1 MSDSLYEL
9 LAPHLSQPS
18 TSSLRLPSD
27 PVTSTYLTRLTTLP
41 LSSLSGSEPQSL
53 AQTSHSLLLSLQA
66 LSSRSHKAVIASSDH
81 LSSLQTTLPAIAEST
96 TKLQDAIP
104 KLDEEALRFATT
116 YNKNTENAILD
127 RRRKALLLSR
137 NSDRLGDVLE
147 LPTLLSS
154 AISTSGATSSTNN
167 TSSSATVNYASA
179 LDLNAHIRRLHS
191 LYPESRL
198 VSSVTLQA
206 EEEMQ
211 AMTTN
216 LISSLKAQGLK
227 LAAAMRTISWLR
239 RIAPELDTPGSEV
252 GSSHEGSLGGL
263 FLVCRLANLMAMLG
277 ALEPLRELA
286 DQELSNIASSTT
298 KKDPNTA
305 WSGGQQTERYLK
317 RYIEIFR
324 EQSFAIIS
332 MFRSIFPAAA
342 EGGLE
347 SLGGKGKAGSDPL
360 QPLSSSLST
369 FPLHLVGVLL
379 ETLKKYLPNVQDRA
393 TRDSLLTQVLYCAAS
408 LGRLGGDFSMI
419 LTFLEEEGEDTE
431 EWVDV
436 IRKHRVLAG
445 KLESMVGARESEAY
459 ILGGLKGGRNSSV
472 GGHERC
478 SVDTTRQDK
487 TGRKVGGSDMW
498 WGWTCMQVDAMY
510 TLIYGNLSYDAEA
523 MNDDKMFPGDGMIGA
538 AQRCWGQDKQATAWH
553 GVIIARVWFAPVED
567 LR

>member
-9 LAPHLSQPS
+9 LAPHLGQ
-18 TSSLRLPSD
+18 TSSASLRSPSD
-27 PVTSTYLTRLTTLP
+27 PITSTYLTRLTTLP
-41 LSSLSGSEPQSL
+41 LSSLSDTEPQSL

-167 TSSSATVNYASA
+167 TSSSATINYASA
-179 LDLNAHIRRLHS
+179 LDLNAHIRRLHG

-198 VSSVTLQA
+198 VSA
-206 EEEMQ
+206 
-211 AMTTN
+211 
-216 LISSLKAQGLK
+216 
-227 LAAAMRTISWLR
+227 
-239 RIAPELDTPGSEV
+239 LDTPGSEV
-252 GSSHEGSLGGL
+252 GRSPDGCRGGL
-263 FLVCRLANLMAMLG
+263 FVRRRLANLMAMLG

-286 DQELSNIASSTT
+286 DQELSNNASPAT
-298 KKDPNTA
+298 KKDPSTA

-332 MFRSIFPAAA
+332 MFRSIFPAVA
-342 EGGLE
+342 ERGVEGV
-347 SLGGKGKAGSDPL
+347 SGKGKGDSDML
-360 QPLSSSLST
+360 QPLPSALSAC
-369 FPLHLVGVLL
+369 PLHLVGVLL
-379 ETLKKYLPNVQDRA
+379 DTLKKYLPNVQDRA

-408 LGRLGGDFSMI
+408 PGRLGGDFSMI

-445 KLESMVGARESEAY
+445 KLESMVGARES
-459 ILGGLKGGRNSSV
+459 
-472 GGHERC
+472 
-478 SVDTTRQDK
+478 
-487 TGRKVGGSDMW
+487 
-498 WGWTCMQVDAMY
+498 
-510 TLIYGNLSYDAEA
+510 
-523 MNDDKMFPGDGMIGA
+523 
-538 AQRCWGQDKQATAWH
+538 
-553 GVIIARVWFAPVED
+553 
-567 LR
+567 

>member
-9 LAPHLSQPS
+9 LAPHLGQ
-18 TSSLRLPSD
+18 TSSASLRSPSD
-27 PVTSTYLTRLTTLP
+27 PLTSTYLTRLTTLP
-41 LSSLSGSEPQSL
+41 LSSLSDTEPQSL

-167 TSSSATVNYASA
+167 TSSSATINYASA
-179 LDLNAHIRRLHS
+179 LDLNAHIRRLHG

-198 VSSVTLQA
+198 VSSVTVQA

-286 DQELSNIASSTT
+286 DQELSNNASPAT

-342 EGGLE
+342 EGEVEGVA
-347 SLGGKGKAGSDPL
+347 GKGKRDSDML
-360 QPLSSSLST
+360 QPLPSSLST

-379 ETLKKYLPNVQDRA
+379 DTLKKYLPNVQDRA

-431 EWVDV
+431 EWVEV

-445 KLESMVGARESEAY
+445 KLESMVGVRES
-459 ILGGLKGGRNSSV
+459 
-472 GGHERC
+472 
-478 SVDTTRQDK
+478 
-487 TGRKVGGSDMW
+487 
-498 WGWTCMQVDAMY
+498 
-510 TLIYGNLSYDAEA
+510 
-523 MNDDKMFPGDGMIGA
+523 
-538 AQRCWGQDKQATAWH
+538 
-553 GVIIARVWFAPVED
+553 
-567 LR
+567 

>member
-1 MSDSLYEL
+1 MSDSLFEL

-18 TSSLRLPSD
+18 AASLISPSD

-41 LSSLSGSEPQSL
+41 LSSLSDTEPQSL

-104 KLDEEALRFATT
+104 KLDEEALRFAQT
-116 YNKNTENAILD
+116 YNKNTENAVLD

-154 AISTSGATSSTNN
+154 AISTSGATSTAAN
-167 TSSSATVNYASA
+167 TSSSATINYASA
-179 LDLNAHIRRLHS
+179 LDLNAHIRRLHG

-198 VSSVTLQA
+198 VSSVTAQA
-206 EEEMQ
+206 EEEMH

-252 GSSHEGSLGGL
+252 GSSAEGSLGGL

-286 DQELSNIASSTT
+286 DQELANNASPAAAA
-298 KKDPNTA
+298 KKDANAA

-342 EGGLE
+342 EGEGDAT
-347 SLGGKGKAGSDPL
+347 GKGDSADLL
-360 QPLSSSLST
+360 QPLPSSLST

-379 ETLKKYLPNVQDRA
+379 ATLKKYLPNVQDRA
-393 TRDSLLTQVLYCAAS
+393 TRDSLLTQVLYCAGS
-408 LGRLGGDFSMI
+408 LGRLGGDFSMV
-419 LTFLEEEGEDTE
+419 LTFLEEEGEETE
-431 EWVDV
+431 EWVNV

-445 KLESMVGARESEAY
+445 KLESMVGARE
-459 ILGGLKGGRNSSV
+459 
-472 GGHERC
+472 
-478 SVDTTRQDK
+478 
-487 TGRKVGGSDMW
+487 
-498 WGWTCMQVDAMY
+498 
-510 TLIYGNLSYDAEA
+510 
-523 MNDDKMFPGDGMIGA
+523 
-538 AQRCWGQDKQATAWH
+538 
-553 GVIIARVWFAPVED
+553 
-567 LR
+567 

>member
-1 MSDSLYEL
+1 MSDSLFEL

-18 TSSLRLPSD
+18 TASLISPSD

-41 LSSLSGSEPQSL
+41 LSSLSDTEPQSL
-53 AQTSHSLLLSLQA
+53 AQTSYSLLLSLQA

-104 KLDEEALRFATT
+104 KLDEEALRFAQT
-116 YNKNTENAILD
+116 YNKNTENAVLD

-154 AISTSGATSSTNN
+154 AISTSGATSTAAN
-167 TSSSATVNYASA
+167 TSSSVTINYASA
-179 LDLNAHIRRLHS
+179 LDLNAHIRRLHG

-198 VSSVTLQA
+198 VSSVTAQA
-206 EEEMQ
+206 EEEMH

-252 GSSHEGSLGGL
+252 GSSAEGSLGGL

-286 DQELSNIASSTT
+286 DQELANNASSGAA
-298 KKDPNTA
+298 KKDANAA

-342 EGGLE
+342 EGEGDAT
-347 SLGGKGKAGSDPL
+347 GKGDAADLL
-360 QPLSSSLST
+360 QPLPSSLST

-379 ETLKKYLPNVQDRA
+379 ATLKKYLPNVQDRA
-393 TRDSLLTQVLYCAAS
+393 TRDSLLTQVLYCAGS
-408 LGRLGGDFSMI
+408 LGRLGGDFSMV
-419 LTFLEEEGEDTE
+419 LTFLEEEGEETE

-445 KLESMVGARESEAY
+445 KLESMVGARE
-459 ILGGLKGGRNSSV
+459 
-472 GGHERC
+472 
-478 SVDTTRQDK
+478 
-487 TGRKVGGSDMW
+487 
-498 WGWTCMQVDAMY
+498 
-510 TLIYGNLSYDAEA
+510 
-523 MNDDKMFPGDGMIGA
+523 
-538 AQRCWGQDKQATAWH
+538 
-553 GVIIARVWFAPVED
+553 
-567 LR
+567 

>member
-9 LAPHLSQPS
+9 LAPHLGQ
-18 TSSLRLPSD
+18 TSYASLRAPSD
-27 PVTSTYLTRLTTLP
+27 PITSTYLTRLTTLP
-41 LSSLSGSEPQSL
+41 LSSLSDTEPQSL

-167 TSSSATVNYASA
+167 TSSSATINYASA
-179 LDLNAHIRRLHS
+179 LDLNAHIRRLHG

-198 VSSVTLQA
+198 MSSVTVQA

-252 GSSHEGSLGGL
+252 GNSHEGSLGGL

-286 DQELSNIASSTT
+286 DQELSNNASPAT

-342 EGGLE
+342 EGDLE
-347 SLGGKGKAGSDPL
+347 AVAGKGKGDSDML
-360 QPLSSSLST
+360 QPLPSSLST

-379 ETLKKYLPNVQDRA
+379 DTLKKYLPNVQDRA

-419 LTFLEEEGEDTE
+419 LTFLEEGEDME

-436 IRKHRVLAG
+436 IRKHRILAG
-445 KLESMVGARESEAY
+445 KLESMVGARES
-459 ILGGLKGGRNSSV
+459 
-472 GGHERC
+472 
-478 SVDTTRQDK
+478 
-487 TGRKVGGSDMW
+487 
-498 WGWTCMQVDAMY
+498 
-510 TLIYGNLSYDAEA
+510 
-523 MNDDKMFPGDGMIGA
+523 
-538 AQRCWGQDKQATAWH
+538 
-553 GVIIARVWFAPVED
+553 
-567 LR
+567 

>member
-9 LAPHLSQPS
+9 LAPHLSQPLS
-18 TSSLRLPSD
+18 ASLKSSSD

-41 LSSLSGSEPQSL
+41 LSSLGDTEPQSL

-81 LSSLQTTLPAIAEST
+81 LSSLQTTLPVIAEST
-96 TKLQDAIP
+96 TKLQEAIP

-154 AISTSGATSSTNN
+154 AISTSGATSSTSN
-167 TSSSATVNYASA
+167 TSSSATINYASA
-179 LDLNAHIRRLHS
+179 LDLNAHIRRLHG

-198 VSSVTLQA
+198 VSSVTVQA
-206 EEEMQ
+206 EEEMH

-252 GSSHEGSLGGL
+252 GSSQEGSLGGL

-286 DQELSNIASSTT
+286 DQELANNAEATA
-298 KKDPNTA
+298 KKDPSTA

-342 EGGLE
+342 EGE
-347 SLGGKGKAGSDPL
+347 VEAVVGKGKGETDLL
-360 QPLSSSLST
+360 QPLPSSLST

-379 ETLKKYLPNVQDRA
+379 DTLKKYLPNVQDRA
-393 TRDSLLTQVLYCAAS
+393 TRDSLLTQVLYCATS

-431 EWVDV
+431 EWVEV

-445 KLESMVGARESEAY
+445 KLESMVGARES
-459 ILGGLKGGRNSSV
+459 
-472 GGHERC
+472 
-478 SVDTTRQDK
+478 
-487 TGRKVGGSDMW
+487 
-498 WGWTCMQVDAMY
+498 
-510 TLIYGNLSYDAEA
+510 
-523 MNDDKMFPGDGMIGA
+523 
-538 AQRCWGQDKQATAWH
+538 
-553 GVIIARVWFAPVED
+553 
-567 LR
+567 

>member
-9 LAPHLSQPS
+9 LAPHLGQNGAA
-18 TSSLRLPSD
+18 SLRAPGD
-27 PVTSTYLTRLTTLP
+27 AVTSTYLARLTTLP

-104 KLDEEALRFATT
+104 KLDDEALRFATT

-137 NSDRLGDVLE
+137 NSDRLADVLE
-147 LPTLLSS
+147 LPSLLSS
-154 AISTSGATSSTNN
+154 AISTSGATSTTN
-167 TSSSATVNYASA
+167 TTTSSSSSSATINYASA
-179 LDLNAHIRRLHS
+179 LDLNAHIRRLHG

-198 VSSVTLQA
+198 VSSVTAQA

-216 LISSLKAQGLK
+216 LISSLKSQGLK

-252 GSSHEGSLGGL
+252 GSAHEGSLGGL

-286 DQELSNIASSTT
+286 DQELANNASSPAGA
-298 KKDPNTA
+298 KKDPSTA

-342 EGGLE
+342 EE
-347 SLGGKGKAGSDPL
+347 VDAATAKKGSSSDLDLL
-360 QPLSSSLST
+360 QPLPSSLST
-369 FPLHLVGVLL
+369 FPLHLVSVLL
-379 ETLKKYLPNVQDRA
+379 DTLKKYLPNIQDRGA
-393 TRDSLLTQVLYCAAS
+393 RDSLLTQVLYCAAS
-408 LGRLGGDFSMI
+408 LGRLGGDFSLV
-419 LTFLEEEGEDTE
+419 LTFLEGEAGGEEGGEME
-431 EWVDV
+431 EWVEV

-445 KLESMVGARESEAY
+445 KLEVMVGARE
-459 ILGGLKGGRNSSV
+459 
-472 GGHERC
+472 
-478 SVDTTRQDK
+478 
-487 TGRKVGGSDMW
+487 
-498 WGWTCMQVDAMY
+498 
-510 TLIYGNLSYDAEA
+510 
-523 MNDDKMFPGDGMIGA
+523 
-538 AQRCWGQDKQATAWH
+538 
-553 GVIIARVWFAPVED
+553 
-567 LR
+567 

>member
-9 LAPHLSQPS
+9 LAPHLGQ
-18 TSSLRLPSD
+18 TSSASLRAPSD
-27 PVTSTYLTRLTTLP
+27 PITSTYLTRLTTLP
-41 LSSLSGSEPQSL
+41 LSSLSDTEPQSL

-167 TSSSATVNYASA
+167 TSSSATINYASA
-179 LDLNAHIRRLHS
+179 LDLNAHIRRLHG

-198 VSSVTLQA
+198 VSSVTVQA

-286 DQELSNIASSTT
+286 DQELSNNASPAT

-342 EGGLE
+342 EGEVEGVA
-347 SLGGKGKAGSDPL
+347 GKGKGDSDML
-360 QPLSSSLST
+360 QPLPSSLST

-379 ETLKKYLPNVQDRA
+379 DTLKKYLPNVQDRA

-445 KLESMVGARESEAY
+445 KLESMVGARES
-459 ILGGLKGGRNSSV
+459 
-472 GGHERC
+472 
-478 SVDTTRQDK
+478 
-487 TGRKVGGSDMW
+487 
-498 WGWTCMQVDAMY
+498 
-510 TLIYGNLSYDAEA
+510 
-523 MNDDKMFPGDGMIGA
+523 
-538 AQRCWGQDKQATAWH
+538 
-553 GVIIARVWFAPVED
+553 
-567 LR
+567 